1 MHCSLKK
8 AWFLHEKERHTVLQY
23 SRTVLTSRGNSN
35 EVVCSSTGARGAILS
50 LEESSCFHSK
60 VHVGWGVIPV
70 VVLEGFRS

>member
-8 AWFLHEKERHTVLQY
+8 AWFLHEKERHTVQCLLVEAT
-23 SRTVLTSRGNSN
+23 RTKSYVRVLAL
-35 EVVCSSTGARGAILS
+35 EVLFSQEV
-50 LEESSCFHSK
+50 SSCFHSK